1 MPLPVT
7 ARQFKQRSNRRL
19 PAQHLLLRH
28 LQQIIAILRQQVQRM
43 GDVWNVLHVG
53 VFEAQAMQGFEQ
65 VGGGADALDGGF
77 EDVFRVGL
85 GIDEQCR
92 GFGDVAAEGE
102 IAVL

>member
-1 MPLPVT
+1 MNSGRRFPV
-7 ARQFKQRSNRRL
+7 
-19 PAQHLLLRH
+19 QHLLLCD
-28 LQQIIAILRQQVQRM
+28 LEQVIAILRQQVKRM

-53 VFEAQAMQGFEQ
+53 VLEAQAMQGFEQ

-85 GIDEQCR
+85 GVDEQRR